1 MKQNPIFETL
11 GKELEGDL
19 YTDDIQRILY
29 ATDASAYREIPMAVT
44 RPASVSDIRKILAFA
59 RDKGVSVIPRGA
71 GTSLAGQV
79 VGPGIVMD
87 ISRYLNHILGFNP
100 DERWVRVEPGVVLA
114 ELNRYL
120 APHSLQFGPE
130 TSTADRCC
138 MGGMLG
144 NNSCGSH
151 SLIYGSVRDH
161 ILEVDAI
168 LSDGS
173 EVHFGA
179 LTTDE
184 FREKCNGDPGLLET
198 KIYRNLNEM
207 LSDERNAGEIRREY
221 PHPALRRRNNGYAL
235 DALLETDPF
244 TGNGQKINV
253 CKLLAGSEG
262 TLAFT
267 TSMKLNLVPVTDDLT
282 GLLCAH
288 FRSLEDAVRAN
299 IIALKHNPAAVELID
314 DYILNCTKDNIEQNR
329 NRFFVRGDPKAIL
342 LIEITRPTIAE
353 IERTAVAIE
362 KDMTGA
368 GFGYHFPLYTGADEI
383 ARVWELR
390 KAGLGVLLNIPG
402 RRKSVQVIED
412 TAVLPDL
419 FPGYIAEAA
428 GILEKYGLNCAYY
441 AHIATGELHLSP
453 LLDLKD
459 PDDIRTFRGL
469 AEDVAAL
476 VKKYRGSLSGEHGD
490 GRLRGEFIPLML
502 GPHNYALLKELKKTW
517 DPTGLFNP
525 GKITDTPPITENLRY
540 PAGERRCYP
549 GLVFEFPE
557 EEGLLYAAEKCS
569 GSADCRKSALI
580 GGTMCPTFMAT
591 RDEDKSTRARAN
603 ILREFLTRSEKK
615 NKFDHEEIYRVM
627 DLCLSCKACKA
638 ECPSNVDMAKLKAE
652 FLQHYYDIHHVP
664 FRAWL
669 IAWLP
674 RLYVPGMMVRPL
686 TNLLTSLPLFKR
698 IIGFSVKRPV
708 PALSPVTLRR
718 WERRHRRKNGK
729 LSASDSDIS
738 AGFSGLPGNQG
749 SSQPE
754 NTAPPKGTV
763 CLFADEFTNYNDSDI
778 GIKVIMLLER
788 LGYRVIIPRH
798 VESGRTFLSKGL
810 LRSARRIA
818 VKNIMMLRDV
828 VSDESPLLGI
838 EPSALLAFRD
848 EYPEIA
854 GRVLAD
860 DARRLAGN
868 AMLIEEFICREID
881 RGNIS
886 AANFTDRPAEVLL
899 HGHCQQKAIASTA
912 PTIRMLS
919 LPVNYRVKEIND
931 GCCGM
936 AGAFGYEKEHYDLSM
951 KIGEMILFP
960 AVREASEETVIAA
973 PGTSCRHHIMDGT
986 GRKVLHPAEILFDA
1000 LKK

>member
-1 MKQNPIFETL
+1 MKKDPLFDTL
-11 GKELEGDL
+11 RKELKGDL
-19 YTDDIQRILY
+19 YTDHIQRILY
-29 ATDASAYREIPMAVT
+29 ATDASAYREMPVAVT
-44 RPASVSDIRKILAFA
+44 RPACVDDIKKILAFA
-59 RDKGVSVIPRGA
+59 RARGGSVIPRGA

-87 ISRYLNHILGFNP
+87 ISRHLNHILEFNAE
-100 DERWVRVEPGVVLA
+100 ERWVRVEPGVVLG

-120 APHSLQFGPE
+120 APYRLQFGPE

-144 NNSCGSH
+144 NNSCGAH
-151 SLIYGSVRDH
+151 SLIHGSVRDH
-161 ILEVDAI
+161 ILEIDAI

-173 EVHFGA
+173 EAHFCA

-184 FREKCNGDPGLLET
+184 FSARCDGDPALLET
-198 KIYRNLNEM
+198 KIYRKLRDM
-207 LSDERNAGEIRREY
+207 LSDPRNAMEIRKEY
-221 PHPALRRRNNGYAL
+221 PHPDLRRRNNGYAL

-244 TGNGQKINV
+244 TGNGEKINV
-253 CKLLAGSEG
+253 CRLLAGSEG

-267 TSMKLNLVPVTDDLT
+267 ISMKLNLVPVTDDRT

-288 FRSLEDAVRAN
+288 FSSLQDAVRAN
-299 IIALKHNPAAVELID
+299 IIALKHMPAAVELID

-329 NRFFVRGDPKAIL
+329 NRFFVSGDPKTIL
-342 LIEITRPTIAE
+342 LIEIIRPTISE
-353 IERTAVAIE
+353 IEATAEAME
-362 KDMTGA
+362 KDMRAA
-368 GFGYHFPLYTGADEI
+368 GYGYHFPLYTAADEM

-419 FPGYIAEAA
+419 FPEYIEEAA
-428 GILEKYGLNCAYY
+428 GVLEKHGLSCAYY

-459 PDDIRTFRGL
+459 PDDIRTFHGL
-469 AEDVAAL
+469 AEDMAGL
-476 VKKYRGSLSGEHGD
+476 IKKYRGSLSGEHGD

-517 DPTGLFNP
+517 DPYGLFNP
-525 GKITDTPPITENLRY
+525 GKITDTPPMTENLRY
-540 PAGERRCYP
+540 PAGERRSYP
-549 GLVFEFPE
+549 GQVFTFPE
-557 EEGLLYAAEKCS
+557 EEGILYAAEKCS
-569 GSADCRKSALI
+569 GSADCRKSSLI

-603 ILREFLTRSEKK
+603 ILREYLTRSDRKDP
-615 NKFDHEEIYRVM
+615 FDHEEIYKVM

-638 ECPSNVDMAKLKAE
+638 ECPSNVDVAKLKAE

-674 RLYVPGMMVRPL
+674 RLYMPGMMIRPL
-686 TNLLTSLPLFKR
+686 TNLITGTALFKR
-698 IIGFSVKRPV
+698 LIGFSVKRPI
-708 PALSPVTLRR
+708 PALSPVTLRA
-718 WERRHRRKNGK
+718 WGRRHGLGNGENRSESMSG
-729 LSASDSDIS
+729 SAKGTDDAI
-738 AGFSGLPGNQG
+738 G
-749 SSQPE
+749 S
-754 NTAPPKGTV
+754 KGTV
-763 CLFADEFTNYNDSDI
+763 YLFADEFTNYNESDI
-778 GIKVIMLLER
+778 GIKAVMLLER
-788 LGYRVIIPRH
+788 LGYEVIIPRH
-798 VESGRTFLSKGL
+798 RESGRTFLSKGL
-810 LRSARRIA
+810 IRSARKIA
-818 VKNIMMLRDV
+818 VRNILMLRDV
-828 VSDESPLLGI
+828 ITEERPLVGI

-848 EYPEIA
+848 EYPEMA
-854 GRVLAD
+854 GKALEAD
-860 DARRLAGN
+860 AQRLAS
-868 AMLIEEFICREID
+868 AALLIEEFICREID

-886 AANFTDRPAEVLL
+886 PDCFTDRPAKVLL

-919 LPVNYRVKEIND
+919 LPVNYTVEEIND

-951 KIGEMILFP
+951 KIGEMVLFP
-960 AVREASEETVIAA
+960 AVRAASGETIITA
-973 PGTSCRHHIMDGT
+973 PGTSCRHHIADGT
-986 GRKVLHPAEILFDA
+986 GKKALHPVEVLYDA
-1000 LKK
+1000 LVK